1 MRPLRNCD
9 FCDADAAGTFEV
21 LPRDLEPTPTEDE
34 QRRVVLCAECKDR
47 LEVLL
52 EPLLARAAGGVDGSA
67 TATAT
72 ATSGGTDAKTERAR
86 TNRDSSGTDDPA
98 GSESTGSRS
107 SSGSDSPPELEAA
120 RPVETETTHT
130 ETRSADDGTTDS
142 SEDATPDTSADSS
155 SKEEITFGDDGIP
168 ERSATGTDAETGVEA
183 DAGGKA
189 RTRESAGTGSESGS
203 SSGSEPGSGAGS
215 REAKASGGNEEES
228 TPTRPSKAYAKVV
241 RLLRNRDF
249 PVKRSEAEALAA
261 GAYDLESDDVEAIVD
276 HAVEQGEFE
285 EHRGKLRR
293 P

>member
-52 EPLLARAAGGVDGSA
+52 EPLLARAAGGGGEEGSA
-67 TATAT
+67 TATTGA
-72 ATSGGTDAKTERAR
+72 TDAKTERAR
-86 TNRDSSGTDDPA
+86 TDRDSSGTDDPA
-98 GSESTGSRS
+98 RSERAGSR
-107 SSGSDSPPELEAA
+107 SGSDSPPELEAA
-120 RPVETETTHT
+120 RPVETETTRT
-130 ETRSADDGTTDS
+130 ETRSADDGTADS
-142 SEDATPDTSADSS
+142 SEDPTPDATADSS
-155 SKEEITFGDDGIP
+155 AKEEITFGDDGIP

-183 DAGGKA
+183 DAGEKTRA
-189 RTRESAGTGSESGS
+189 RGSDGSESG
-203 SSGSEPGSGAGS
+203 ET
-215 REAKASGGNEEES
+215 KASASASESASTSETSATSETSGTSDEES
-228 TPTRPSKAYAKVV
+228 TPTRPSRAYAKVV

-261 GAYDLESDDVEAIVD
+261 GAYDLESDEVEAIVD
-276 HAVEQGEFE
+276 HAIEQGEFE